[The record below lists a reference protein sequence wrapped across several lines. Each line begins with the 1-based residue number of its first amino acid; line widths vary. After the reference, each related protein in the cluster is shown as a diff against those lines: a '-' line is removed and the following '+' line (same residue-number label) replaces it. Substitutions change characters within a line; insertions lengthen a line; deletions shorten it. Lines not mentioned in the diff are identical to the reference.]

1 MNSRRLSFTDFLDIL
16 SEKLGLDLRGS
27 SRQARPVRDLGFD
40 SIMAVELHVV
50 VEEIGRQ
57 AVRSGGAETTLG
69 ELYDVM

>member
-1 MNSRRLSFTDFLDIL
+1 
-16 SEKLGLDLRGS
+16 
-27 SRQARPVRDLGFD
+27 
-40 SIMAVELHVV
+40 MAVELHVV